1 MYETNSYGMHRNL
14 AGVLAAFI
22 VAISGLVFD
31 RAHLASAPEG
41 TVEIGQLEA
50 VEAQAQVAA
59 LPEVVVTG
67 RKA

>member
-1 MYETNSYGMHRNL
+1 MYEANSYGIHRNL
-14 AGVLAAFI
+14 AGVLAALI
-22 VAISGLVFD
+22 VAISGLIFD

-41 TVEIGQLEA
+41 TVEVGQLEA
-50 VEAQAQVAA
+50 VEAQVAA

>member
-1 MYETNSYGMHRNL
+1 MYEANSYGIHRSVG
-14 AGVLAAFI
+14 GVLAAFI

-50 VEAQAQVAA
+50 VEAQVAA